1 MLSRLLI
8 FACFLVTALA
18 TDGVFKRPKGKSF
31 VTIDY
36 RVGWPL
42 NTTTPTGI
50 VAMVPVRG
58 GDIKGQFNGR
68 IVENITSSYEEALP
82 STSGEYT
89 RELTNRDQSYE
100 NQLLFEDDSGQRILT
115 KVAGLTTY
123 GNMALHGFGYATLI
137 TTIKELEWV
146 NYAMFIAEWQADF
159 GTGTAEIE
167 IFSISTG
174 GRKDGKPIKALL
186 PPGGGAYA

>member
-8 FACFLVTALA
+8 LACFLATVLA
-18 TDGVFKRPKGKSF
+18 TDVVFKRPKSKSF

-42 NTTTPTGI
+42 NTTTPSGI
-50 VAMVPVRG
+50 VALVPVRG
-58 GDIKGQFNGR
+58 GDIRGHFNGR
-68 IVENITSSYEEALP
+68 IVENVTSSYEEALP
-82 STSGEYT
+82 SPSGEYT
-89 RELTNRDQSYE
+89 SYE
-100 NQLLFEDDSGQRILT
+100 SQFLFEDDSGQRILT
-115 KVAGLTTY
+115 KVVVLTTY
-123 GNMALHGFGYATLI
+123 GNMALHGFGYATLV

-146 NYAMFIAEWQADF
+146 NYAMFIAEWQAEF

-167 IFSISTG
+167 IFSITTG

-186 PPGGGAYA
+186 PPSGGAYA